1 MTDFDLVIRG
11 GTIIDG
17 SGSDGFIGDVA
28 VTGDKVVEVG
38 TVSGTGKREIDA
50 TGRIVAPGFVDI
62 HTHFDGQATWDSYL
76 QPTSWHGVTTA
87 VMGNCGVGFAPAIP
101 ADHQRLIQ
109 LMEGVEDIPGVALT
123 EGLSWDWQTF
133 PEFLDALE
141 RRPHDVDFATQVP
154 HAALRVSA
162 MGTRAASHEIAT
174 GEEVSMMAKL
184 AAEAIEA
191 GALGFSTSRT
201 LNHKSSSGELT
212 PSYRAGVDE
221 LVAIAKAIGET
232 GTGVLQ
238 LVSDLPVKDQAE
250 LELVTKMLEASGRP
264 MSLSLAQGGP
274 NPNRYKVLL
283 DFITEMNDRGHT
295 LRGQA
300 GARAIGIILG
310 LECTLNPFMMN
321 PVFKTEIAH
330 LSVAE
335 QAKKM
340 ADPEMKARILAAQTN
355 EKDPNVIGGGLIDF
369 YSHMVYLADPP
380 DYEPD
385 LSTQSLENRAI
396 AEGRTPEDIAYDI
409 MVEDEGKG
417 KLYAPLVNYGHGN
430 LDAVREMLAHP
441 HTVPGLSDGGA
452 HVGTICD
459 GSFPTTLLQYWA
471 RDRSHDRL
479 SLPFVIARQSRV
491 TAETV
496 GLLDRGLLQ
505 PGYKADINIIDMD
518 ELHLYRPTVQFDLP
532 AGGRRL
538 LQRADGYKHTFVSGV
553 EVYHDGV
560 ATGELPGKL
569 VRGAQS
575 V

>member
-1 MTDFDLVIRG
+1 MPDFDLIIRG
-11 GTIIDG
+11 GTVIDG
-17 SGSDGFIGDVA
+17 SGSDGVTADVA
-28 VTGDKVVEVG
+28 VSAGKIAEVG
-38 TVSGTGKREIDA
+38 RVSGTGNREVRADGA
-50 TGRIVAPGFVDI
+50 IVAPGFVDI
-62 HTHFDGQATWDSYL
+62 HTHYDGQATWDSYL

-101 ADHQRLIQ
+101 ADHDRLIK
-109 LMEGVEDIPGVALT
+109 LMEGVEDIPGVALA
-123 EGLSWDWQTF
+123 EGLSWDWQSF

-174 GEEVSMMAKL
+174 GEEVAMMAKL

-201 LNHKSSSGELT
+201 LNHRSSSGELS

-221 LVAIAKAIGET
+221 LVAIAKAIGKT

-238 LVSDLPVKDQAE
+238 MISDLPVDDEAE
-250 LELVTKMLEASGRP
+250 FDLVTKMLEASGRP
-264 MSLSLAQGGP
+264 MSLSLAHGGHP
-274 NPNRYKVLL
+274 DRYKSILA
-283 DFITEMNDRGHT
+283 FITEMNERGHVM
-295 LRGQA
+295 RGQA
-300 GARAIGIILG
+300 GARAIGIIMG
-310 LECTLNPFMMN
+310 LECTLHPFQMN
-321 PVFKTEIAH
+321 SVFKAELAH

-340 ADPEMKARILAAQTN
+340 ADSQMKSRILAAHTD
-355 EKDPNVIGGGLIDF
+355 EKDPSVIGGGLIDL

-380 DYEPD
+380 NYEPD
-385 LSTQSLENRAI
+385 LSTQSLINRAA

-409 MVEDEGKG
+409 MASDEGRG
-417 KLYAPLVNYGHGN
+417 KLYLPLLNYGHGN
-430 LDAVREMLAHP
+430 LDAIREQLAHP

-471 RDRSHDRL
+471 RDRPHDRL
-479 SLPFVIARQSRV
+479 SLPFVIARQART

-496 GLLDRGLLQ
+496 GLFDRGLLQ

-518 ELHLYRPTVQFDLP
+518 ELHLYRPTVKFDLP

-538 LQRADGYKHTFVSGV
+538 LQRADGYKHTFLNGI
-553 EVYHDGV
+553 EIYHDGE
-560 ATGELPGKL
+560 ATGELPGRL
-569 VRGAQS
+569 VRGERRL
-575 V
+575 

>member
-1 MTDFDLVIRG
+1 MAEFDLVVRG
-11 GTIIDG
+11 GTVVDG
-17 SGSDGFIGDVA
+17 SGAEGFSGDVA
-28 VTGDKVVEVG
+28 VSGGRIVETG
-38 TVSGTGKREIDA
+38 TVSGRGRREIDVDGA
-50 TGRIVAPGFVDI
+50 VVAPGFVDI

-87 VMGNCGVGFAPAIP
+87 VMGNCGVGFAPAVP
-101 ADHQRLIQ
+101 ADHQRLIR

-123 EGLSWDWQTF
+123 EGLAWDWESF

-141 RRPHDVDFATQVP
+141 RNPHDVDFATQVP
-154 HAALRVSA
+154 HAALRVRA
-162 MGTRAASHEIAT
+162 MGSRAASHEIAT
-174 GEEVSMMAKL
+174 GEEVAMMAKL

-201 LNHKSSSGELT
+201 LNHKSSDGELT

-221 LVAIAKAIGET
+221 LVAIARAIGET

-238 LVSDLPVKDQAE
+238 LVSDLPVKDQSE
-250 LELVTKMLEASGRP
+250 FELVTRMLEASRRP
-264 MSLSLAQGGP
+264 MSISLAQGGP
-274 NPNRYKVLL
+274 NPDRYKSILA
-283 DFITEMNDRGHT
+283 FITEMNERGHT

-310 LECTLNPFMMN
+310 LECTLHPFMMN
-321 PVFKTEIAH
+321 PVFKEIAH
-330 LSVAE
+330 LPIAE
-335 QAKKM
+335 QAARM
-340 ADPEMKARILAAQTN
+340 SDPAMKSRMLAAQTA
-355 EKDPNVIGGGLIDF
+355 EKDPNIIGGELIDF

-385 LSTQSLENRAI
+385 LRTQSLANRAF
-396 AEGRTPEDIAYDI
+396 AENRTPEDIAYDI
-409 MVEDEGKG
+409 MVEDEGRG
-417 KLYAPLVNYGHGN
+417 KLYAPLLNYGHGN

-459 GSFPTTLLQYWA
+459 GSFPTTLLQYWV
-471 RDRSHDRL
+471 RDRPHGRL
-479 SLPFVIARQSRV
+479 SLPFVIARQARA
-491 TAETV
+491 TAEAV
-496 GLLDRGLLQ
+496 GLLDRGLLR
-505 PGYKADINIIDMD
+505 PGYKADLNVIDMD
-518 ELHLYRPTVQFDLP
+518 ALHLHRPTVRFDLP

-538 LQRADGYKHTFVSGV
+538 LQRADGYRHTFVSGV
-553 EVYHDGV
+553 EVYHDGE

>member
-1 MTDFDLVIRG
+1 MAEFDLVIRG
-11 GTIIDG
+11 GTVIDG
-17 SGSDGFIGDVA
+17 SGSDGFTADVA
-28 VTGDKVVEVG
+28 VAHGKVAEVG
-38 TVSGTGKREIDA
+38 KVSGSGTREVEA
-50 TGRIVAPGFVDI
+50 AGAVVAPGFVDI
-62 HTHFDGQATWDSYL
+62 HTHFDGQATWDNYL

-87 VMGNCGVGFAPAIP
+87 IMGNCGVGFAPAIP
-101 ADHQRLIQ
+101 DDHQRLIK

-141 RRPHDVDFATQVP
+141 RIPHDVDFATQVP
-154 HAALRVSA
+154 HAALRVRA
-162 MGTRAASHEIAT
+162 MGTRASALEIAT
-174 GEEVSMMAKL
+174 AEEVSMMAKL

-201 LNHKSSSGELT
+201 LNHKSSDGELT

-238 LVSDLPVKDQAE
+238 LVSDLPIKDQSE
-250 LELVTKMLEASGRP
+250 FDLVTRMLEASGRP

-274 NPNRYKVLL
+274 NPDRYKGILQ
-283 DFITEMNDRGHT
+283 FITDMNEAGHT

-310 LECTLNPFMMN
+310 LECTLHPFMMN
-321 PVFKTEIAH
+321 PVFKAELAH
-330 LSVAE
+330 LPIAE
-335 QAKKM
+335 QAKRM
-340 ADPEMKARILAAQTN
+340 SDPAMKSRILAAQTN
-355 EKDPNVIGGGLIDF
+355 EKDKNIIGGELIDF

-385 LSTQSLENRAI
+385 LSTQSLLNRSAAEN
-396 AEGRTPEDIAYDI
+396 RTPEDIAYDI

-417 KLYAPLVNYGHGN
+417 KLYAPLLNYGHGN
-430 LDAVREMLAHP
+430 LDAVRDMLVHP

-471 RDRSHDRL
+471 RDREHGKIP
-479 SLPFVIARQSRV
+479 LPFVINRQARA
-491 TAETV
+491 TAEAV
-496 GLLDRGLLQ
+496 GLLDRGLLK
-505 PGYKADINIIDMD
+505 PGYKADINIIDMN
-518 ELHLYRPTVQFDLP
+518 ELHLYRPTVSFDLP

-538 LQRADGYKHTFVSGV
+538 LQRVDGYKHTFLNGI
-553 EVYHDGV
+553 EIYHDGE

-569 VRGAQS
+569 VRGEQS

>member
-1 MTDFDLVIRG
+1 MAEFDLVIRG
-11 GTIIDG
+11 GTVVDG
-17 SGSDGFIGDVA
+17 SGSDGFTGDVA
-28 VTGDKVVEVG
+28 VSGGKIAEVG
-38 TVSGTGKREIDA
+38 KVSGSGKREVQAD
-50 TGRIVAPGFVDI
+50 GRIVAPGFVDI

-141 RRPHDVDFATQVP
+141 RNPHDVDFATQVP
-154 HAALRVSA
+154 HAALRVRA
-162 MGTRAASHEIAT
+162 MGSRAASHEIAT
-174 GEEVSMMAKL
+174 AEEIAMMAKL

-221 LVAIAKAIGET
+221 LVAIAKAIGAT

-250 LELVTKMLEASGRP
+250 FELVTAMLEASGRP

-274 NPNRYKVLL
+274 NPDRYKSILA
-283 DFITEMNDRGHT
+283 FITEMNERGHT

-310 LECTLNPFMMN
+310 LECTLHPFMMN
-321 PVFKTEIAH
+321 PVFKAELAGLPIP
-330 LSVAE
+330 E
-335 QAKKM
+335 QAKRM
-340 ADPEMKARILAAQTN
+340 ADPQMKARILAAQTD
-355 EKDPNVIGGGLIDF
+355 EKDKNIIGGELIDL
-369 YSHMVYLADPP
+369 YTHMVYLADPP

-385 LSTQSLENRAI
+385 LSTESLTNRAA

-409 MVEDEGKG
+409 MVSDEGKG
-417 KLYAPLVNYGHGN
+417 KLYAPLLNYGHGN

-459 GSFPTTLLQYWA
+459 GSFPTTLLQYWV
-471 RDRSHDRL
+471 RDRAHDRL
-479 SLPFVIARQSRV
+479 TLPFVIARQARA

-496 GLLDRGLLQ
+496 GLLDRGLLK

-553 EVYHDGV
+553 EVYHDGE

>member
-340 ADPEMKARILAAQTN
+340 ADPEMKARILAAQTD

-385 LSTQSLENRAI
+385 LSSQSLENRAI